1 MKNICIITGSRAEY
15 GLLKGIMNTI
25 KEDKLFNLILFV
37 TGSHLEEK
45 YGLTY
50 KNIENDGFTINEKIK
65 MNLESDD
72 PNGIL
77 QSMSI
82 ELSTLSE
89 CLSKYNIDLF
99 ILLGDRYEIL
109 IASQVALIYNI
120 PIAHLCGGDTTKG
133 AYDEKIRNSISKL
146 SSFHFVT
153 SKMAYSKLI
162 KLGENK
168 KNIFIVGNP
177 GLYDIINF
185 NSMSSLNLY
194 SSLSI
199 KKKKYLILIAY
210 HSETLLN
217 RNQNIKNMNIFI
229 NSLLLIKNFKETNFV
244 FISSNA
250 DNFNSFIFDK
260 IKKLTNKYNNIY
272 NFVSLDR
279 HMYLNIIYHCNL
291 FIGNSSSGI
300 YEVPLFKK
308 FTLNIGDRQKGR
320 ETGNSVI
327 NLDYNQKRITY
338 VIDDIIQIKREIK
351 HITYPY
357 PVLNTSQIFVDI
369 LKNKILY

>member
-37 TGSHLEEK
+37 TGRHLEEK

-146 SSFHFVT
+146 SS
-153 SKMAYSKLI
+153 I
-162 KLGENK
+162 
-168 KNIFIVGNP
+168 
-177 GLYDIINF
+177 
-185 NSMSSLNLY
+185 
-194 SSLSI
+194 
-199 KKKKYLILIAY
+199 
-210 HSETLLN
+210 
-217 RNQNIKNMNIFI
+217 
-229 NSLLLIKNFKETNFV
+229 
-244 FISSNA
+244 
-250 DNFNSFIFDK
+250 
-260 IKKLTNKYNNIY
+260 
-272 NFVSLDR
+272 
-279 HMYLNIIYHCNL
+279 
-291 FIGNSSSGI
+291 
-300 YEVPLFKK
+300 
-308 FTLNIGDRQKGR
+308 
-320 ETGNSVI
+320 
-327 NLDYNQKRITY
+327 
-338 VIDDIIQIKREIK
+338 
-351 HITYPY
+351 
-357 PVLNTSQIFVDI
+357 
-369 LKNKILY
+369 